1 MKHPLPQILCVAL
14 YAVTTLS
21 AHAACPG
28 WPTAERFTIS
38 GEEVTDKRTGL
49 VWKRCSEGQTLSG
62 NSCIDTAAGYTHEQ
76 ALARAKSANTADS
89 ATGWR
94 LPNVKELASLAD
106 RGCQSPAIDSTA
118 FPGTS
123 SPWWYWSSSPLVSNS
138 YYAWVFDFENGV
150 VGSGYYDRY
159 IHGKVR
165 LVRTNSPEG
174 SAVANPDNPVTVP
187 NAPAAPL

>member
-14 YAVTTLS
+14 YAAASLS
-21 AHAACPG
+21 AHAACPS

-62 NSCIDTAAGYTHEQ
+62 NSCVGTPAGYTHEQ
-76 ALARAKSANTADS
+76 ALARAKSANTGDS

-106 RGCQSPAIDSTA
+106 KGCQGPAIDSMA

-123 SPWWYWSSSPLVSNS
+123 SNRYWSSSP
-138 YYAWVFDFENGV
+138 Y
-150 VGSGYYDRY
+150 VGSINNAWGVYFIAGFLAYYDRNY
-159 IHGKVR
+159 DLPVR
-165 LVRTNSPEG
+165 LVRTYVADN

-187 NAPAAPL
+187 TAPAAPL